1 MINRFDAARKHASKI
16 VTKYKLIPPINPIEV
31 IRSLGIELE
40 EKANNYGIEAYSEL
54 NLAPKIVINSEFTFP
69 ARKRFTLAHELGHII
84 IPWHNGDVK
93 CNTDTPYRTIEG
105 QRKVDTQELEAN
117 IFASELLMPHDWLVS
132 QLADS
137 TLSFQNCLDYVR
149 EQASTSIM
157 ACLYA
162 LEDALPPGHVY
173 YVQTDGT
180 DYWKKFVSKNTGYT
194 VFHYNLDESKSFLES
209 ICETTEKFHISQYT
223 IHHYKLLP
231 CPNSEILKKV
241 YYESEDIVEFINIIS
256 SYEPTKILGY
266 LQHILNSID
275 DIFCAIIYEGDK
287 CLRRVGHEKS
297 NFKNYCSNA
306 NQILEVCKA
315 NNIEYYLVK
324 AKNYKVFFVKNM
336 IYDMPTVKMV
346 DPNALLRVITQEL
359 YQEESMSYLRRINGV
374 VSSVNSISK
383 TDNYQLL
390 YSEIKNRFVADPTY
404 IEFYNHRLFETYIV
418 NKTKSM
424 CNNAKARKVLLK

>member
-16 VTKYKLIPPINPIEV
+16 VTKYKLIPPINPVEV

-132 QLADS
+132 QLTDS

-180 DYWKKFVSKNTGYT
+180 DYWKKFVSKNTCYT
-194 VFHYNLDESKSFLES
+194 VFYYNLDEQ
-209 ICETTEKFHISQYT
+209 IGD
-223 IHHYKLLP
+223 
-231 CPNSEILKKV
+231 
-241 YYESEDIVEFINIIS
+241 YY
-256 SYEPTKILGY
+256 G
-266 LQHILNSID
+266 
-275 DIFCAIIYEGDK
+275 
-287 CLRRVGHEKS
+287 
-297 NFKNYCSNA
+297 
-306 NQILEVCKA
+306 
-315 NNIEYYLVK
+315 
-324 AKNYKVFFVKNM
+324 
-336 IYDMPTVKMV
+336 
-346 DPNALLRVITQEL
+346 
-359 YQEESMSYLRRINGV
+359 
-374 VSSVNSISK
+374 
-383 TDNYQLL
+383 
-390 YSEIKNRFVADPTY
+390 
-404 IEFYNHRLFETYIV
+404 
-418 NKTKSM
+418 
-424 CNNAKARKVLLK
+424 